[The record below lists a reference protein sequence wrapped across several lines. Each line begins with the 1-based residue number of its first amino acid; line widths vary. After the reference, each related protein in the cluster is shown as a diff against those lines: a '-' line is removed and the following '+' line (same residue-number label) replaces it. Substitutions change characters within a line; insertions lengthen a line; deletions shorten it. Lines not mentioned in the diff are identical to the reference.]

1 MTFRKL
7 LNCPTGD
14 ARRQAPQVEAN
25 GCMLNY
31 LEWDRRFCKRWVRCV
46 GGGVRLGLM
55 LCDKPHEAF
64 IGGSDSSIFQLYAL
78 APHELNTSAST
89 QQPSVRINFTS
100 FGLRPFSTGGR
111 RRQKMEPSY
120 NHVKNKQTKK
130 NNVFHLEIISANNQE
145 ACFKRSPKLS
155 FDLERRHRFIWP
167 RYN

>member
-31 LEWDRRFCKRWVRCV
+31 LEWDRRFCKRWVHCV

-64 IGGSDSSIFQLYAL
+64 IGGSASSIFQLYSL
-78 APHELNTSAST
+78 APGELNTGAST
-89 QQPSVRINFTS
+89 QQPSIRTNFTS
-100 FGLRPFSTGGR
+100 FGLRPFSTGSTSR

-120 NHVKNKQTKK
+120 NQVKKKQKTTTTC
-130 NNVFHLEIISANNQE
+130 LI
-145 ACFKRSPKLS
+145 
-155 FDLERRHRFIWP
+155 
-167 RYN
+167 

>member
-31 LEWDRRFCKRWVRCV
+31 LEWDRRFCKRWVQCV

-64 IGGSDSSIFQLYAL
+64 IGGSASSIFQLYSL
-78 APHELNTSAST
+78 APGELNTGAST
-89 QQPSVRINFTS
+89 QQPSVRTNFTS
-100 FGLRPFSTGGR
+100 FGLRPFSTGSTSR

-120 NHVKNKQTKK
+120 NHVKK
-130 NNVFHLEIISANNQE
+130 NISLKNISANNQE
-145 ACFKRSPKLS
+145 ACFKNSPKLS
-155 FDLERRHRFIWP
+155 FDLEHRHGFIWP
-167 RYN
+167 CCN